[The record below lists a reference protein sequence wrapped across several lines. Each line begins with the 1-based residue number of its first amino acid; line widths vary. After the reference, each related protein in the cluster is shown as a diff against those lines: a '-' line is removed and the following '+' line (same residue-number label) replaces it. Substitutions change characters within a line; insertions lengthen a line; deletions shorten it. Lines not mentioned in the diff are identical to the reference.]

1 MKKEYE
7 MGKIWVT
14 EMVIQRDFLMEKL
27 LDFEMLEIH
36 LGLE

>member
-1 MKKEYE
+1 MKKEYK

-27 LDFEMLEIH
+27 LDFEMLEMH